1 MLNIYINKT
10 ANKHPRGCAGRDLV
24 FIKFEMEYI
33 QITGFTCSTVG
44 SDRYENT
51 EYLFVN
57 INL

>member
-1 MLNIYINKT
+1 MIIFFNRFIILLINKI
-10 ANKHPRGCAGRDLV
+10 

-33 QITGFTCSTVG
+33 HITGFTCSTVG